1 MSARVLQ
8 VHEHTWTPAD
18 RAELQIRSLPVDVP
32 RDVEALRIDLDVA
45 ANVGSVIDLGAQSPR
60 GYVGWSGGARRQ
72 IVISAEWST
81 PGYLPTRGYA
91 GTWQVLLGLHRV
103 PADGARTTV
112 TVSESN
118 AGEVARLRALEPAD
132 PPVPLRPPRR
142 TLPSSSGLTWLA
154 ADFHTHTVH
163 SDGSLSV
170 GGLAALAVS
179 RGLDVLA
186 ITDHNTTSHHAELPA
201 AATRYGIQLVP
212 GQEITRDTGHANA
225 FGDIGFV
232 DFRTPPATWAAEVA
246 SRGGVFSIS
255 HPLAGDC
262 AWLVDGLVAGSRD
275 ASGTGSGDGPA
286 RPLAEVWHSSWEID
300 RTWGA
305 PLSWWS
311 ARPETVPIG
320 GSDFH
325 LVGSDDLPGAPTT
338 WVLCD
343 GDDVLGALRS
353 GRTAVSAGREGPLL
367 LREGDE
373 VVCFNAD
380 GLLLTGPGQPRRL
393 IHGDL
398 VTIRCEPGPWWL
410 EDGRRVVHALT
421 H

>member
-1 MSARVLQ
+1 MSGRVLQ

-45 ANVGSVIDLGAQSPR
+45 ADVGSVIDLGAQSPR

-112 TVSESN
+112 TVRESN

-246 SRGGVFSIS
+246 SRGGVFSIN

-305 PLSWWS
+305 PLAWWS
-311 ARPETVPIG
+311 ARP
-320 GSDFH
+320 
-325 LVGSDDLPGAPTT
+325 
-338 WVLCD
+338 
-343 GDDVLGALRS
+343 
-353 GRTAVSAGREGPLL
+353 
-367 LREGDE
+367 
-373 VVCFNAD
+373 
-380 GLLLTGPGQPRRL
+380 
-393 IHGDL
+393 
-398 VTIRCEPGPWWL
+398 
-410 EDGRRVVHALT
+410 
-421 H
+421 